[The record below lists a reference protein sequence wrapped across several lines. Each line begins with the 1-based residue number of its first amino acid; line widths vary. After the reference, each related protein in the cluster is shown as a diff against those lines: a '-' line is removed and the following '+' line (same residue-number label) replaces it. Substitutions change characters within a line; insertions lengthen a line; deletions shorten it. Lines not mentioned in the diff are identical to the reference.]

1 MHRDDSPDW
10 RLQFEQLFCCLDG
23 LLDIISQHGDTEELT
38 HIPVIV
44 HFLQAPFSSQHTAQL
59 DTLRI

>member
-1 MHRDDSPDW
+1 MHRQDLPDW
-10 RLQFEQLFCCLDG
+10 RLQFDQLLCCLDELPG
-23 LLDIISQHGDTEELT
+23 IISQHGDAEELT
-38 HIPVIV
+38 HIPVIA